1 MTITG
6 VVTDEGGLLRR
17 DPRGQKP
24 GQQKRRRSEHGGKV
38 GPAIQGRAIFTGMDR
53 GSPIEQDAPYVNVRV
68 EPTDRIITIRWKN
81 YAPSGTYRAT
91 LNMAVDLILEYRLR
105 YFLTDQRR
113 RGAILHEDEVW
124 LVTDWAPRMARAGL
138 VRSAIV
144 QSPDFFNRTTIER
157 VVKTVLPSV
166 PCPIMNF
173 QSMEEARAWLMTG
186 ELEFV

>member
-1 MTITG
+1 M
-6 VVTDEGGLLRR
+6 DHRP
-17 DPRGQKP
+17 DPL
-24 GQQKRRRSEHGGKV
+24 EH
-38 GPAIQGRAIFTGMDR
+38 
-53 GSPIEQDAPYVNVRV
+53 DAPYVNVLV
-68 EPTDRIITIRWKN
+68 EPGDGIITIRWKN

-91 LNMAVDLILEYRLR
+91 LNMAVDLILAHKLR

-124 LVTDWAPRMARAGL
+124 LVNDWGPRMASAGL
-138 VRSAIV
+138 ERSAIV

-166 PCPIMNF
+166 PYTIMNF
-173 QSMEEARAWLMTG
+173 QTMEEAREWLMTG